1 MQVVRPNNLMLT
13 PVGIGV
19 AGPSRIVS
27 RSPLPPSLVHLVTQP
42 PPGLAVIPAVS
53 SVSIPAALEPPV
65 SSAPQQLSIAEAVGG
80 NITHTQTFSVAG
92 E

>member
-53 SVSIPAALEPPV
+53 SILIPAATLYFITTWQRTPTPV
-65 SSAPQQLSIAEAVGG
+65 ATPAVPG
-80 NITHTQTFSVAG
+80 N
-92 E
+92 